1 MRATIKDVAR
11 YAGVSVATVS
21 RVLNDS
27 NNVKQATKER
37 VNEAIQNLDY
47 KPNYLGRNLRKK
59 ETNTILAIV
68 PNIEHSFYSDILKGM
83 TEKAHALGYDI
94 VMGFSNSNEKTEERL
109 MGMLSNRTVDA
120 VILLGTRLSKEFLDN
135 VNKTYCVS
143 LCCERVENSDILTIT
158 VDDEKASFDAV
169 SYLISIGHTRIG
181 MVSIGIENE
190 TIFSAIDR
198 ELGYKKA
205 LKKYNIPFDD
215 RLIFRDTYDFTSGEN
230 AMEYFL
236 SLENPPT
243 AIFTVSD
250 LLAVGVIRKATE
262 MGITI
267 GRNFS
272 IMGFDDTPFSRIFL
286 PNISTVMQPCIE
298 IGHEIVAKTVD
309 NLNVKDTHTGRHFAP
324 HKLILRDSTE
334 KIGNV

>member
-27 NNVKQATKER
+27 NNVKETTKNI
-37 VNEAIQNLDY
+37 VNEAIRNLDY
-47 KPNYLGRNLRKK
+47 KPNYLGRNLRKR

-83 TEKAHALGYDI
+83 TEQAHSLGYDV

-120 VILLGTRLSKEFLDN
+120 VILLGTRLDSTFLDN
-135 VNKTYCVS
+135 VNQKYCVS
-143 LCCERVENSDILTIT
+143 LCCERVENSNILTIT
-158 VDDEKASFDAV
+158 VDDEKASFDAI

-198 ELGYKKA
+198 ESGYKKA
-205 LKKYNIPFDD
+205 LRKHGIKFDK
-215 RLIFRDTYDFTSGEN
+215 RLIFRGTYDFTSGED
-230 AMEYFL
+230 AMDYFL
-236 SLENPPT
+236 SLKNPPT
-243 AIFTVSD
+243 AVFTVSD
-250 LLAVGVIRKATE
+250 LLAIGVIRKATE
-262 MGITI
+262 KGISI
-267 GRNFS
+267 GRSFS
-272 IMGFDDTPFSRIFL
+272 VMGFDDTPFSRIFL

-298 IGHEIVAKTVD
+298 IGHEIVTKTVE
-309 NLNVKDTHTGRHFAP
+309 NLANKDTHTGRHFAP

-334 KIGNV
+334 KI